1 LCVSA
6 QYFLRIRQDRPAA
19 HFRADG
25 GIHNRVCARLCSRR
39 KMTKRVP

>member
-19 HFRADG
+19 HFRVDG
-25 GIHNRVCARLCSRR
+25 GIHNRVERTLPVKRLNLR
-39 KMTKRVP
+39 